1 MDELSTTR
9 IPIESFDT
17 AAANAAADVLRRARL
32 QPEIQSRHRDVP
44 QAEGTAEVVLSV
56 PAFQAVQAREILA
69 AWRPDSAGAVRRV
82 AEHRGPLAS
91 GVSWEAIAAG
101 IVMVIF
107 FVTRPAMESSSTP
120 FLLRR
125 TAFEHIADFVLL
137 AAAAGLGLS
146 SLRWRNKHGRLAGA
160 IVLIVASLLLV
171 DWLHLLLTWPARRWG

>member
-32 QPEIQSRHRDVP
+32 QPEIQLSHRD
-44 QAEGTAEVVLSV
+44 
-56 PAFQAVQAREILA
+56 VQAREILA
-69 AWRPDSAGAVRRV
+69 AWRPESAGAVRRV
-82 AEHRGPLAS
+82 AENRGPLAS

-107 FVTRPAMESSSTP
+107 FVTRPAMESSSTR

-146 SLRWRNKHGRLAGA
+146 SLRRRNKHGRLAGA